1 MAQLI
6 QGETGEW
13 EMVIGMEVH
22 AQVIAKSKLFSGAS
36 TQFGAEPNTQVSLVD
51 AAMPGM
57 LPVLNEYVVEQAV
70 RTGLGL
76 NSKINNVSVFER
88 KNYFYPDL
96 PQGYQISQFQHPIVG
111 EGIIEIDLPDGTVK
125 EIGVT
130 RLHLE
135 QDAGKS
141 VHDQHPTKSFVD
153 LNRSGCALMEIVSE
167 PDIRGPEEAA
177 AYLSKLRMI
186 LRYLGTCD
194 GNMEEGSMRADV
206 NISVRK
212 PGGPLGTR
220 AEIKNVNSVK
230 AVQMAIEY
238 EARRQIEI
246 LEDGGQIVQETR
258 LWDPNKGVTR
268 SMRSKEEAHDYRY
281 FPDPD
286 LLPLHVS
293 NDQIESIRAT
303 LPELPDVKKHRFMQE
318 YGLSLYDSSVL
329 IAEQARADYF
339 ETVANDNDAKL
350 AANWVINELLGILN
364 KNDKAL
370 AESPVSAAQLG
381 GLIKLIAD
389 DTISGKIA
397 KDVFAE
403 MYASGKDASA
413 IVEEKGLKQVTDTGA
428 IEAVVDEVIAE
439 NPDNVAAYRS
449 GKDKLFGFFVGQVM
463 KKMQGKANPAA
474 VNELLKKKLGGR

>member
-1 MAQLI
+1 MSALVK
-6 QGETGEW
+6 GETGDW
-13 EMVIGMEVH
+13 EVVIGMEVH
-22 AQVIAKSKLFSGAS
+22 AQVIANSKLFSGSA
-36 TQFGAEPNTQVSLVD
+36 TDFGAEQNTQVSMVD

-57 LPVLNEYVVEQAV
+57 LPVLNEKCVEQAV

-76 NSKINNVSVFER
+76 NAQVNKKSIFAR

-96 PQGYQISQFQHPIVG
+96 PQGYQISQFEDPIIGKG
-111 EGIIEIDLPDGTVK
+111 EIEIDLPDGETK
-125 EIGVT
+125 NIGIT

-141 VHDQHPTKSFVD
+141 IHDQHPEKSFVD

-206 NISVRK
+206 NVSVRK
-212 PGGPLGTR
+212 PGDELGTR

-230 AVQMAIEY
+230 AVQQAIDFEVS
-238 EARRQIEI
+238 RQIDLIE
-246 LEDGGQIVQETR
+246 GGGEVVQETR
-258 LWDPNKGVTR
+258 LWDPNKMETR

-286 LLPLHVS
+286 LLPLELEDS
-293 NDQIESIRAT
+293 MIEEIKKS
-303 LPELPDVKKHRFMQE
+303 LPELPDEKKHRFMGD

-329 IAEQARADYF
+329 IAEKHRAEYF

-350 AANWVINELLGILN
+350 AANWVINELLGALN
-364 KNDKAL
+364 KEGKGLKDTPIT
-370 AESPVSAAQLG
+370 AEQLG
-381 GLIKLIAD
+381 GLIKLISD
-389 DTISGKIA
+389 NTISGKIA

-403 MYASGKDASA
+403 MYETGKDAAA
-413 IVEEKGLKQVTDTGA
+413 IVEEKGLKQVTDSSE
-428 IEAVVDEVIAE
+428 IEPIVDKIIAD
-439 NPDNVAAYRS
+439 NPDNVAKYKS

-463 KKMQGKANPAA
+463 KETQGKANPQM
-474 VNELLKKKLGGR
+474 VNELLKKKLSE